1 MELIRSFIRRFIS
14 EDEGGQTVEYALVLT
29 LVAVVAVVGLTA
41 AGNAINGWW
50 SSLATY
56 VGQLSNLGPLGT

>member
-1 MELIRSFIRRFIS
+1 MELIRRFIR

-41 AGNAINGWW
+41 AGNAINDWW
-50 SSLATY
+50 QAVADKIGEMSQS
-56 VGQLSNLGPLGT
+56 VDSVQVPGQ